1 MHCRPF
7 AAVLAALVLT
17 TGSTA
22 LADPP
27 AFMGQPAT
35 LAPNGG
41 ATGLP
46 TLSLTGTIQHVD
58 HQSGTV
64 AVLAGPPA
72 GQFAGM
78 AAMAA
83 QPGQAVQPGQSG
95 GAGPLVFRVDEQTQ
109 ILGLGGVPG
118 QIQGKPW
125 SKKKR
130 FVPPPT
136 QMGFGTPGVGVMPT
150 LNKCQMLH
158 PGQTIRVVYIG
169 GSVAAMPGQFGK
181 VKPGQSGPLPAA
193 PSQFP
198 PSQFP
203 PSQFPPS
210 QFPPSQFPPSQFPPS
225 QFPPSQFPPSQFP
238 PSQFPPSQV
247 PPSQTGMIPAAG
259 AGGFAASGAIAP
271 PAAPDSSA
279 ALAAPL
285 GSAVPAGVDLSG
297 ALVATSLP
305 GGNTAAPAAAAF
317 AAPATAIP
325 SLAGGGTEMLRAVS
339 IEVLPA
345 IEGGFPPAPGS
356 TAPPAAQPLPAAGP
370 QGAANPA

>member
-1 MHCRPF
+1 MRRRPF
-7 AAVLAALVLT
+7 TAVLAALVLA

-27 AFMGQPAT
+27 SFAGQPAA
-35 LAPNGG
+35 LAPSSG

-46 TLSLTGTIQHVD
+46 TLSVTGTIQHVD
-58 HQSGTV
+58 PQSGAI

-78 AAMAA
+78 AAMA
-83 QPGQAVQPGQSG
+83 VQPGQPG
-95 GAGPLVFRVDEQTQ
+95 MVGPLVFRVDEQTQ
-109 ILGLGGVPG
+109 ILGLGGMPG

-136 QMGFGTPGVGVMPT
+136 QMGFGTPGVGVMPS
-150 LNKCQMLH
+150 LSKCQMLH

-169 GSVAAMPGQFGK
+169 GAVAAMPGQFGK
-181 VKPGQSGPLPAA
+181 VKPGQSGPLPV
-193 PSQFP
+193 
-198 PSQFP
+198 
-203 PSQFPPS
+203 
-210 QFPPSQFPPSQFPPS
+210 
-225 QFPPSQFPPSQFP
+225 P

-247 PPSQTGMIPAAG
+247 PPSQVPPSQTGMLPG
-259 AGGFAASGAIAP
+259 AVVGGVVASDAIAA
-271 PAAPDSSA
+271 PAAPDNSA

-297 ALVATSLP
+297 GLVATALP
-305 GGNTAAPAAAAF
+305 GGNTAAPAAGAF
-317 AAPATAIP
+317 AAPAMAIP
-325 SLAGGGTEMLRAVS
+325 PLAGAGTEMLRAVS

-356 TAPPAAQPLPAAGP
+356 TAPPATQPLPAVGPGAAEP
-370 QGAANPA
+370 QGSASPA